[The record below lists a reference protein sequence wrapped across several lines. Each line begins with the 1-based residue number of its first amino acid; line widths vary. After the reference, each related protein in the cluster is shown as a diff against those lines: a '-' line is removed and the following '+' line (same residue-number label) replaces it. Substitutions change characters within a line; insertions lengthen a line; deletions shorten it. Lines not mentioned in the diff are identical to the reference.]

1 MSRLSEA
8 KAINILKAKALMAGG
23 YHKDIARIVL
33 ACLEYDKKYNLD
45 KASSY
50 VPNHTPEKCLDTL
63 GATIR
68 REGVIIEDINSIKAG
83 EHGRISCIRNSVIK
97 FQGAEYSMLMVS
109 GRVIR
114 IVDNSILTKL

>member
-8 KAINILKAKALMAGG
+8 KAINILKEKALMAGG
-23 YHKDIARIVL
+23 YHKDIARIIL
-33 ACLEYDKKYNLD
+33 ACLEYDKKYNLN

-68 REGVIIEDINSIKAG
+68 REGIIIEDINSIKAG
-83 EHGRISCIRNSVIK
+83 ENGKISCLRNSVIK
-97 FQGAEYSMLMVS
+97 FQGAEYSMLMIS
-109 GRVIR
+109 GVVIR